1 MISQPSFDPLDLL
14 RVAEFLAE
22 RDSSEASLRTA
33 VSRTYYGVM
42 LNARE
47 TFGVVGGRHSHNRI
61 IQALRR
67 RDRYAGDQL
76 HQLKDLRVLAD
87 YDLDVR
93 DPLRTNWRR
102 NYRLAQSFADLA
114 INRLR
119 QIQREGGGAS

>member
-1 MISQPSFDPLDLL
+1 MTSQPSFDPLDLL

-22 RDSSEASLRTA
+22 RDSSEASFRTA
-33 VSRTYYGVM
+33 VSRTYYGV
-42 LNARE
+42 LLSARE

-67 RDRYAGDQL
+67 RDRHAGDQL

-93 DPLRTNWRR
+93 DPLRANWRR
-102 NYRLAQSFADLA
+102 NYRMARSFADLV
-114 INRLR
+114 IIRLR
-119 QIQREGGGAS
+119 RIQREGGAS

>member
-1 MISQPSFDPLDLL
+1 MTSQRSFDPLDLL

-42 LNARE
+42 LSARE

-87 YDLDVR
+87 YELEVQ

-102 NYRLAQSFADLA
+102 NYRMARSFADSV

-119 QIQREGGGAS
+119 QIQREGGAL